1 MSSDTVQD
9 YLVKPATCAA
19 VAAAGASYMY
29 PGAFIPMWSYDVPVS
44 ALAFGT
50 VYAGSCISALFHDKV
65 FPHIPK
71 VGGIIN
77 APATEAM
84 AVASIAGTELAVL
97 SVTNPQA
104 IGDLGLTSIVAQA
117 AGARVLGSYIADTW
131 LKPWVESALE

>member
-1 MSSDTVQD
+1 MSSDSVQD
-9 YLVKPATCAA
+9 YLVKPGTCAA

-29 PGAFIPMWSYDVPVS
+29 PRTYINMFSYDVPVA
-44 ALAFGT
+44 ALAFGS

-84 AVASIAGTELAVL
+84 AIASIAGTELAVL
-97 SVTNPQA
+97 SVTNPSA
-104 IGDLGLTSIVAQA
+104 IEGLGLTSIVAQA

-131 LKPWVESALE
+131 LKPWVETVLE